1 MRYIIADAGS
11 TKTDWAT
18 IVDGKVC
25 ERRAGSGINPSVMSE
40 DEIRK
45 AVVEVSQLFTDASPD
60 AVHFYGAGCKAE
72 VAHKVEK
79 VISELAK
86 PTHIYIYTDMLGAA
100 RSVLADS
107 AGVVCILGTG
117 SNSCLYD
124 GCQIVGNIPPLGY
137 ILGDEGSGASLG
149 SILVS
154 EIIKGSLMHLKDH
167 FFNEYNLNES
177 AIIERVYR
185 GSYPNRFLASFA
197 PFLFKHRNDEMVNK
211 LIVNEFKRFV
221 ERNVSHYSR
230 TDLPVCF
237 VGSVAWWFK
246 DELTVA
252 ISESGYKLGTIL
264 QSPLEGLLAFHA
276 DKRS

>member
-1 MRYIIADAGS
+1 MKYIIADAGS

-25 ERRAGSGINPSVMSE
+25 KRMAGSGINPSVMSE

-60 AVHFYGAGCKAE
+60 AVYFYGAGCKAE

-79 VISELAK
+79 VISAIAK
-86 PTHIYIYTDMLGAA
+86 STHIYIYTDMLGAA

-124 GCQIVGNIPPLGY
+124 GIRIVGNVSPLGY

-149 SILVS
+149 RMLVG
-154 EIIKGSLMHLKDH
+154 EVVKGSLMHLKDS
-167 FFNEYNLNES
+167 FFDEYNLNEPT
-177 AIIERVYR
+177 IIERVYR

-197 PFLFKHRNDEMVNK
+197 PFLFKHRKDEKVK
-211 LIVNEFKRFV
+211 QFIVNEFKRFV

-246 DELTVA
+246 DELTIA
-252 ISESGYKLGTIL
+252 INESGYKLGTIL
-264 QSPLEGLLAFHA
+264 QSPLEGLLGFHA
-276 DKRS
+276 ENRI